1 MSTKGVIGNIPEN
14 VTYFYSQKKKLE
26 CFWDNSAFHAGWV
39 GQEVT
44 PAFCSDTTNTKTMQ
58 TGREW
63 AERQN
68 RGYNPNN
75 IPAAPTQEVSRPNDP
90 ISGIKI
96 VSLEHRGE
104 GGRAYKVVTPDNFY
118 FDVREDVL
126 MDTMIE
132 SGISAGGFLNGTYIW
147 ARVASEM
154 KLVRTGSKLH
164 EALIVST
171 ADRALS
177 KIGYGNFKEGHIYAS
192 KGKDQVIF
200 IGYVDCAECKYE
212 KQERRYNYG
221 TGSHIDPPAILKRT
235 DIYNGLLFVDYH
247 EPSFKMYGF
256 KDPMPTVK
264 TSHSYIKDI
273 GEVSVPAN
281 ILDIVREHANKKHI
295 EYAIDR
301 SRYGGGYN
309 TQGYKEEQ
317 ELSTFAWLSPR
328 LTVRWCGEPM
338 PKLDPALELLMSKF
352 PIVDTVK
359 KKVK

>member
-1 MSTKGVIGNIPEN
+1 MSVKSVIGNIPEH
-14 VTYFYSQKKKLE
+14 VTYFYSKKKKLE
-26 CFWDNSAFHAGWV
+26 SFWDNSAFHAGWV

-44 PAFCSDTTNTKTMQ
+44 PAFCSDTTNTKTME
-58 TGREW
+58 TGRTW
-63 AERQN
+63 AENQN

-75 IPAAPTQEVSRPNDP
+75 IPSVPTQEISRPNDP

-104 GGRAYKVVTPDNFY
+104 GGRAYKVVTTDNFY

-132 SGISAGGFLNGTYIW
+132 SGISAGGFLNGTYVW
-147 ARVASEM
+147 ARVNSEM

-164 EALIVST
+164 DALLVST

-177 KIGYGNFKEGHIYAS
+177 KIGYGNFKEGHIYSS

-200 IGYVDCAECKYE
+200 LGYVDCVTCKYE
-212 KQERRYNYG
+212 KPGNSYNYNNR
-221 TGSHIDPPAILKRT
+221 SYNNPPPIMERT
-235 DIYNGLLFVDYH
+235 DVYNGLLFTDYH
-247 EPSFKMYGF
+247 EPSFKMNGF
-256 KDPMPTVK
+256 KDVTPTVK

-273 GEVSVPAN
+273 GEVVVPAN
-281 ILDIVREHANKKHI
+281 ILDIIREHANKKHL
-295 EYAIDR
+295 EYAVDR
-301 SRYGGGYN
+301 SKYGGN

-317 ELSTFAWLSPR
+317 ELSTFAWLAPR
-328 LTVRWCGEPM
+328 LTVRGCGEPM
-338 PKLDPALELLMSKF
+338 PKLDPALELLLSLF
-352 PIVDTVK
+352 PLVDTVK